1 MAAIRWPGRMPADLV
16 METAAKQKRRGALKA
31 FKREAIL
38 AAARSV
44 FARDGLDGAT
54 LRAIAA
60 EAGVAVGTVYLHYPA
75 KEALYADML
84 AGSLA
89 DLQKHLREAVAG
101 TPDEVQLTVGA
112 LGFYGFYKARPDDL
126 YLGLYLAQGLQPV
139 GLTPELDRLLNGRL
153 IQCYT
158 VLGDAMRKLAPL
170 DAETVRAETVSLAAG
185 ITGALVLE
193 TTGRLK
199 VLGDS
204 GEAVV
209 RRQVEALAKRLRNPG

>member
-1 MAAIRWPGRMPADLV
+1 MPA
-16 METAAKQKRRGALKA
+16 EAAAENPVREKRRRAVKA
-31 FKREAIL
+31 FKRETIL

-84 AGSLA
+84 AASLS
-89 DLQKHLREAVAG
+89 DLQKHLREAVAKAEA
-101 TPDEVQLTVGA
+101 DQQLLAGA
-112 LGFYGFYKARPDDL
+112 LGFYSFYRARADDL
-126 YLGLYLAQGLQPV
+126 YLGLYLGQGLRPA

-153 IQCYT
+153 IQCYS
-158 VLGDAMRKLAPL
+158 VLGDAMRRLAPL
-170 DAETVRAETVSLAAG
+170 DPETLRAETVSLAAC

-193 TTGRLK
+193 ATGRLK
-199 VLGDS
+199 VLGDG

-209 RRQVEALAKRLRNPG
+209 RRHVEMLVQRLRASA

>member
-1 MAAIRWPGRMPADLV
+1 MPA
-16 METAAKQKRRGALKA
+16 ETLTDNPARHKRRSAVKA
-31 FKREAIL
+31 FKRDAIL

-84 AGSLA
+84 AGSLS
-89 DLQKHLREAVAG
+89 DLLKSLREAVAKV
-101 TPDEVQLTVGA
+101 PHAQQLMAGA
-112 LGFYGFYKARPDDL
+112 LGFYSFYRARPDDL
-126 YLGLYLAQGLQPV
+126 YLGLYLGQGLRPA

-153 IQCYT
+153 IQCYS
-158 VLGDAMRKLAPL
+158 VLGDAMRRLAPL
-170 DAETVRAETVSLAAG
+170 ETETLRAETVSLASC

-193 TTGRLK
+193 ATGRLK

-204 GEAVV
+204 GEDVV
-209 RRQVEALAKRLRNPG
+209 RRYVEALAKRLRAPA